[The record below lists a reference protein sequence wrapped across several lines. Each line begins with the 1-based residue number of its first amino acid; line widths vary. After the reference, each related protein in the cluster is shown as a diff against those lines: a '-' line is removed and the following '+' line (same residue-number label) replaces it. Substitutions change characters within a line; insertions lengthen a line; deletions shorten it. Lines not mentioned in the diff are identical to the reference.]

1 MEQFV
6 FDFDATGQDDQLAY
20 RRRLFHVHA
29 VIDRD
34 PWLQVRDVNERGA
47 QIFAEPF
54 QLGRALPRCPRRPT
68 LQTQED
74 DENRRCNDQGHK
86 RQRDW
91 PPDAMRGSGFRRW
104 TFGVKHFVFR
114 RNRARADHEQEESGG
129 RLSPKNYRPPRP
141 IGVKGGCSPQNN
153 RRKLS
158 SL

>member
-6 FDFDATGQDDQLAY
+6 FDFDATGQDDQLGY

-34 PWLQVRDVNERGA
+34 PWLQMRDVDERSA
-47 QIFAEPF
+47 QIFAKPF
-54 QLGRALPRCPRRPT
+54 EFSRALPRCAIRPT

-74 DENRRCNDQGHK
+74 DENRRCNDQCHK

-91 PPDAMRGSGFRRW
+91 PPDAMRGSGFRYW

-114 RNRARADHEQEESGG
+114 RNRARADHEQEESGERFYPKKLPPPTPDRREG
-129 RLSPKNYRPPRP
+129 RLFPPEQ
-141 IGVKGGCSPQNN
+141 S
-153 RRKLS
+153 
-158 SL
+158 